1 VEATGHYCHT
11 PPASRYD
18 MNAQG
23 IVSIAHCVIAG
34 HLLQQRHTN
43 SSKDHQSQNDLCNF
57 TMPAAQPVMRAQAAL
72 MTGRQ
77 GDTTAPQL

>member
-1 VEATGHYCHT
+1 
-11 PPASRYD
+11 

-72 MTGRQ
+72 MTGLQ
-77 GDTTAPQL
+77 GDTLPHSCEHTCSLACPLQTQYMAR